1 MKNIKLSEDEIKVI
15 KFLVEKEKKSFE
27 KDEKTIISDIDPSFL
42 EGEVRNQEFLKNLLD
57 KLK

>member
-1 MKNIKLSEDEIKVI
+1 MKDVKLSQDEIEVLKS
-15 KFLVEKEKKSFE
+15 LVEKEKKSFE

-42 EGEVRNQEFLKNLLD
+42 EGEIRNEEFLKNLLE